1 MNYCPLNIY
10 SGYTFL
16 SSTLKIEDIFS
27 ICDKNNYS
35 YFGICD
41 LVNMHAY
48 SDIEKYKNKFKS
60 KPLYGSTI
68 IYLLNN
74 QFPVLL
80 SLYIINEQ
88 GYKNLIHIIS
98 SYPNGI
104 NLNDLKNYSEGLVC
118 ILPTLSNKTIKDFL
132 IEHDLDNLLLEINKI
147 KSIFTHFYLGIEIYK
162 KEDIYLINLLRENT
176 KNINKVAF
184 NKHLYLNKQDAIG
197 LTILQAIKNDTKLT
211 NKNEEGPYFFL
222 SKNVILS
229 LYYNEEIE
237 NSVKIQ
243 NLLKD
248 FSFNKKRGKLLIYPL
263 NENKKENIKNK
274 CLKRLK
280 ELSLDNNL
288 YISRMNYELDIIEK
302 MGYLDYFLIVEDY
315 VKYAKDNKIP
325 VGPGR
330 GSSAGSLISYL
341 LNITEIDSI
350 KYNLLFERFLNPERT
365 SMPDIDIDFA
375 DYRRDEI
382 INYINQKYGQ
392 NKTSLIITFQTM
404 KAKQALRDIGRV
416 FSYNNNDINTLSK
429 AINKYDSFKDAYKYN
444 EDFRLLMKDDYFLEI
459 IKLAKK
465 IEDLPRQSGIHA
477 AGIIINDEDL
487 EKVIPIH
494 KNNNNLNI
502 THFEAPLLEE
512 LGFLKM
518 DILSLSNLT
527 LIENMI
533 NYIHTYYDSSFDIKK
548 ISFNDKKTFDIL
560 NLGFTS
566 NIFQLDSQGI
576 TKALKEVIIN
586 NFDDLVALLALYRP
600 GPMDNIPIYANNKNK
615 HLKINYI
622 HHLLEPILKP
632 TYGVIIYQEQIME
645 IVKTCASFSLG
656 KADLF
661 RRAISKKDSS
671 ILNELKD
678 DFIKGCLNNKLSE
691 DEANNIYNSIYKF
704 ANYGYNKSHTVCYS
718 VITYYLSYIKANY
731 PSCFYL
737 ACLNKISLNDPKIYE
752 IQNELRYFNLKL
764 HLPSISISKHEY
776 VLKNNYLY
784 IPFTNIKGINKQIIN
799 ILQNN
804 KISSFN
810 DYIKLAL
817 NNNFSIDIT
826 NNLIN
831 AGCFDEFDTN
841 RDYIKEKFKTYIS
854 FYKNISNVNIDNDE
868 LKEFLPIVNK
878 HDEDLKTKYEN
889 EYNALNILLSG
900 SLLAN
905 YKNNINKLKIK
916 PLIEQINNFS
926 YINIAVI
933 VKEIRLIKTKKKQN
947 MAILQVQDDTS
958 SIEVVVFPR
967 TYNEY
972 QKLLIKD
979 KALLIYGRFKNES
992 ELSFISE
999 KITIL
1004 EEDK

>member
-48 SDIEKYKNKFKS
+48 SDIEKYKTKFKS

-68 IYLLNN
+68 IYLLND

-88 GYKNLIHIIS
+88 GYQNLIHIIS

-104 NLNDLKNYSEGLVC
+104 NLNDLKNYCNGLVC
-118 ILPTLSNKTIKDFL
+118 IMPTLSNKTIKDFL
-132 IEHDLDNLLLEINKI
+132 IEHDKDNLLKEINKL
-147 KSIFTHFYLGIEIYK
+147 KNIFSYFYLGIEIYK
-162 KEDIYLINLLRENT
+162 KEDIYLINLLREST
-176 KNINKVAF
+176 LNINKVAF

-211 NKNEEGPYFFL
+211 SKKEEGPYFFL
-222 SKNVILS
+222 SKNVITS
-229 LYYNEEIE
+229 LYSNEEIE
-237 NSVKIQ
+237 NTIIIQ

-248 FSFNKKRGKLLIYPL
+248 FIFNKKRGKLLIYPL
-263 NENKKENIKNK
+263 NENKKEYIKNK
-274 CLKRLK
+274 CLKHLE
-280 ELSLDNNL
+280 ELSLNNNL
-288 YISRMNYELDIIEK
+288 YISRMNYELNIIEK
-302 MGYLDYFLIVEDY
+302 MGYLDYFLIVADY
-315 VKYAKDNKIP
+315 VKYAKDSGIP

-382 INYINQKYGQ
+382 INYINQRYGQ

-416 FSYNNNDINTLSK
+416 FSYNNTDISTLSK

-444 EDFRLLMKDDYFLEI
+444 EDFRLLMNDDYFLEI
-459 IKLAKK
+459 VKLAKK

-477 AGIIINDEDL
+477 AGIIINNEELD
-487 EKVIPIH
+487 KVIPIH
-494 KNNNNLNI
+494 QNEKSLNI

-533 NYIHTYYDSSFDIKK
+533 NYIHNYFDPTFDIKK
-548 ISFNDKKTFDIL
+548 ISFNDQKTFNIL
-560 NLGFTS
+560 NQGFTS

-576 TKALKEVIIN
+576 TKALKEVVIN
-586 NFDDLVALLALYRP
+586 NFDDLGALLALYRP
-600 GPMDNIPIYANNKNK
+600 GPMDNIPPYANNKNN

-622 HHLLEPILKP
+622 HPLLEPILKP

-671 ILNELKD
+671 ILNSLKS
-678 DFIKGCLNNKLSE
+678 DFIKGCINNNLTE
-691 DEANNIYNSIYKF
+691 VEANNIYNSIYKF
-704 ANYGYNKSHTVCYS
+704 ANYGYNKSHTICYS

-737 ACLNKISLNDPKIYE
+737 ACLNKTSLNDSKIYE
-752 IQNELRYFNLKL
+752 LQNELRYFNLKL
-764 HLPSISISKHEY
+764 HLPSINVSKHEY

-784 IPFTNIKGINKQIIN
+784 IPFSNIKGINKQVIN
-799 ILQNN
+799 ILENN

-817 NNNFSIDIT
+817 NNNFNFEIT